1 LCTVRWENHLPALN
15 SKNSITSMKFVS
27 KVNTALFA
35 IVTCALWSLKPGLRV
50 QALYYILEEGGA
62 PAKLSESFG

>member
-35 IVTCALWSLKPGLRV
+35 IVTCALWSQKPSFFLRT
-50 QALYYILEEGGA
+50 
-62 PAKLSESFG
+62 